1 MRIIDADK
9 FKKQIVGMAIVN
21 GYSAQKVNKM
31 CELIDEQPTAY
42 DVDKV
47 VEQLEEEKKTST
59 SAKTEAIIGM
69 CGATANHYCGEE
81 YAYEKAIEIV
91 KAGGIDGN

>member
-9 FKKQIVGMAIVN
+9 FKKQIAGMAIVN

-42 DVDKV
+42 DVDAI
-47 VEQLEEEKKTST
+47 VEQLKTDS
-59 SAKTEAIIGM
+59 SVRLYGSGNSNNYLIPL
-69 CGATANHYCGEE
+69 
-81 YAYEKAIEIV
+81 EKAIKIV
-91 KAGGIDGN
+91 KAGGEYV

>member
-9 FKKQIVGMAIVN
+9 FKKQIAGMAIVN

-42 DVDKV
+42 DVDAV
-47 VEQLEEEKKTST
+47 VEQLKEWTFN
-59 SAKTEAIIGM
+59 ADVNIGDGTM
-69 CGATANHYCGEE
+69 MNHNLIVS
-81 YAYEKAIEIV
+81 KNAIEIV
-91 KAGGIDGN
+91 KAGGIDVD

>member
-9 FKKQIVGMAIVN
+9 FKKQIAGMAIVN

-42 DVDKV
+42 DVDAV
-47 VEQLEEEKKTST
+47 VEQLKEWTF
-59 SAKTEAIIGM
+59 M
-69 CGATANHYCGEE
+69 P
-81 YAYEKAIEIV
+81 
-91 KAGGIDGN
+91 